1 MRTSSL
7 LRSLPLAAALL
18 AAATCA
24 GAAYAEEPAAGA
36 DAPKAEAPAAE
47 PAKAEPA
54 KAEEPKAEPAP
65 EAKPEP
71 KPEAKPSKAKKAD
84 DMPDLGGAGAIDQDM
99 YGIGDDS
106 VPPGSRME
114 WAVRRD
120 IRVVQ
125 KRAVIKEGRH
135 GFSLITGVVPNDDF
149 WTYVVG
155 GLGYNYYVSEDLAL
169 AVHGAYTAD
178 IASSLPDKL
187 QGKRDDGGYEL
198 KVRLPQ
204 TLLGYASAG
213 ADWNLMHGKIRFF
226 STRLFEFD
234 LALCVGIGA
243 IATKV
248 TVQNAVEAKTRVDPG
263 GNVGGYAQFYLTER
277 LAFRIDFHQLF
288 YPAYDDKK
296 DTPTGGLSHPLATTI
311 ALTYFTAPPQ

>member
-1 MRTSSL
+1 MRTPL
-7 LRSLPLAAALL
+7 LFRTLPLAAALL
-18 AAATCA
+18 ASAAIA
-24 GAAYAEEPAAGA
+24 GAAFADDTTPAG
-36 DAPKAEAPAAE
+36 DAPAAE
-47 PAKAEPA
+47 APKVDDVKADST
-54 KAEEPKAEPAP
+54 PKAEPV
-65 EAKPEP
+65 AKP
-71 KPEAKPSKAKKAD
+71 AKAKKGE
-84 DMPDLGGAGAIDQDM
+84 DMPDLGTAGGVDQDI
-99 YGIGDDS
+99 YGIGDDV

-178 IASSLPDKL
+178 IASSLPGKL

-248 TVQNAVEAKTRVDPG
+248 TVQNAVDAKTRVDPG